1 MHVSGRLLSG
11 YTASSGAHV
20 SGVRW
25 RVLATP
31 WSFFEEGREACE
43 LLQAAG
49 VEVVRSPVDRP
60 LQEDELAE
68 LLGSFDGLVAGVD
81 RVGRRALAAGH
92 PRLRVVARNG
102 IGVDNVDIP
111 AATELGI
118 VVSNAPGVNADS
130 VADFTFA
137 LLLALV
143 RHVPEADRSV
153 RAGGWPR
160 LVGVELPGKSL
171 GLLGFG
177 RIGQRVAHRA
187 RGFGLRVLAYD
198 PQPDREAA
206 QALGVEL
213 VDFHHVLQEA
223 DFLSLHLPLL
233 PQTRHLIGEAELR
246 RMKPTSYLVNTARG
260 GIVDEH
266 ALARALREGWIAGA
280 ACDVFEEEPPRTS
293 PLLGAPNLLLS
304 PHMASH
310 TREAMARAFWVAAQ
324 NVLAV
329 LRGERPPNAVNPEAL
344 PRPGEG

>member
-153 RAGGWPR
+153 RAGG
-160 LVGVELPGKSL
+160 
-171 GLLGFG
+171 
-177 RIGQRVAHRA
+177 
-187 RGFGLRVLAYD
+187 
-198 PQPDREAA
+198 
-206 QALGVEL
+206 
-213 VDFHHVLQEA
+213 
-223 DFLSLHLPLL
+223 
-233 PQTRHLIGEAELR
+233 
-246 RMKPTSYLVNTARG
+246 
-260 GIVDEH
+260 
-266 ALARALREGWIAGA
+266 
-280 ACDVFEEEPPRTS
+280 
-293 PLLGAPNLLLS
+293 
-304 PHMASH
+304 
-310 TREAMARAFWVAAQ
+310 
-324 NVLAV
+324 
-329 LRGERPPNAVNPEAL
+329 
-344 PRPGEG
+344 